1 MNEGSFAKMSENIVG
16 SIYRELMYAT
26 YGTGLAVMELSM
38 LLEEEIYSRSHSQIS
53 DNQYSIW
60 KNEGAVKFYGDLA
73 ARVVR
78 NINRI
83 QLSAD
88 EWRIHYEKRDIKN
101 LTDKLSRDSGVGY
114 QQKVPDKKTLHT
126 PPSYAP
132 EYNPLAS
139 NGDLP
144 SEATSK
150 FAKQLIADGKV
161 PVPKAPVAVG
171 DKNVGALNSSSIV
184 AAQTQKTSNITTS
197 SLIGA
202 SNNIGGGLLGGGL
215 QRKTSETVMTVD
227 WGASMASVLGA
238 AASTQQQ
245 EWGKARDAFKTDAHP
260 NNVKVE
266 DGASSTVSSTSA
278 PDAARD
284 AAPRSANNTE

>member
-1 MNEGSFAKMSENIVG
+1 MNEGSFAKISENIVG

-101 LTDKLSRDSGVGY
+101 LEKKFNKKVVTYSRQFKKFYKAEARHQNFYKVYFENYLKYKKACQREEILNEIWDK
-114 QQKVPDKKTLHT
+114 
-126 PPSYAP
+126 
-132 EYNPLAS
+132 
-139 NGDLP
+139 
-144 SEATSK
+144 
-150 FAKQLIADGKV
+150 
-161 PVPKAPVAVG
+161 
-171 DKNVGALNSSSIV
+171 
-184 AAQTQKTSNITTS
+184 
-197 SLIGA
+197 
-202 SNNIGGGLLGGGL
+202 
-215 QRKTSETVMTVD
+215 
-227 WGASMASVLGA
+227 
-238 AASTQQQ
+238 
-245 EWGKARDAFKTDAHP
+245 
-260 NNVKVE
+260 
-266 DGASSTVSSTSA
+266 
-278 PDAARD
+278 
-284 AAPRSANNTE
+284 